1 MTDKTRYR
9 ITVISDG
16 TRKIVAQK
24 NVLVSDPD
32 ELRGEIENFCMELE
46 RSYPC
51 PVRCE
56 SAEQIEQ
63 TADNGK
69 ERSIE

>member
-9 ITVISDG
+9 IKIVSDG
-16 TRKIVAQK
+16 TRKIVAQE
-24 NVLVSDPD
+24 NVLASNAD

-46 RSYPC
+46 QAYPC

-63 TADNGK
+63 TSDHGK